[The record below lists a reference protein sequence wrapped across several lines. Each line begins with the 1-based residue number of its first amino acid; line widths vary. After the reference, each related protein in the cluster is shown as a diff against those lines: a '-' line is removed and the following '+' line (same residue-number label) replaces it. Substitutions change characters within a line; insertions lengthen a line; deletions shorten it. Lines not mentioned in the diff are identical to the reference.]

1 MSLLGGVCCFRYFQ
15 KKHTATIVVFYPLK
29 DIGTGSANV
38 HLKYKSITI
47 YKKQLIKI
55 VM

>member
-1 MSLLGGVCCFRYFQ
+1 MSSLGGVRCFRYFQ
-15 KKHTATIVVFYPLK
+15 KKHTTTIVVLYPLK
-29 DIGTGSANV
+29 DIVTGSASV